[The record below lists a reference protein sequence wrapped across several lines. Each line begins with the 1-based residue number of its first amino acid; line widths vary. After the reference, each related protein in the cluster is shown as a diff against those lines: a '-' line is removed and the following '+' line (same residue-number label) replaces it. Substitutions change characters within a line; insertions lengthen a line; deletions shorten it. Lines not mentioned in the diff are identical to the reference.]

1 MEEDPAK
8 YAGEIDGRQSDEEVN
23 RKMNEKLTEFRQH
36 LHSIPEL
43 SGKESATAE
52 YLKAFLQSCNPDDLI
67 TNLGGTGIAA
77 VYNGSITG
85 TRILLRCDMDAVPVC
100 EQMNLPYTST
110 MDGVSHKCG
119 HDGHM
124 AIMAGVAKWLSENH
138 PPTGAVVL
146 LFQPAEETGE
156 GAIRVLKDPR
166 FQEIIPD
173 CVFALHNLPGFKM
186 GSIILRDGI
195 FASASRGMIIEL
207 SGSSSHAAE
216 PHLGRNP
223 ALAIARMIQTF
234 NDLPVSDDSMNNIAI
249 VTVTHVSIGEPAFG
263 TSPGKGRLM
272 VTLRSDNDE
281 AMETLSRWLEDNARG
296 IANSCTL
303 DSKISWTEEFPVTEN
318 SIEAADSVRSAA
330 EYLGLEITQPDD
342 PFPWSEDF
350 GHFTMKYPGAL
361 FGIGAGTH
369 SPSLHSPEYDF
380 PDELITTGVNVFR
393 RIIEDLLNS
402 TTT

>member
-8 YAGEIDGRQSDEEVN
+8 YAGEIDGGQSDEKVN

-43 SGKESATAE
+43 SGKESITAE
-52 YLKAFLQSCNPDDLI
+52 YLKAFLLSCNPDNLI
-67 TNLGGTGIAA
+67 TDIGGTGLAA
-77 VYNGSITG
+77 VYNAPITG
-85 TRILLRCDMDAVPVC
+85 TRILLRCDMDAVPVR
-100 EQMNLPYTST
+100 ELTNLPYTST

-124 AIMAGVAKWLSENH
+124 AIMAGVAEWLSENR
-138 PPTGAVVL
+138 PPAGSVVL

-173 CVFALHNLPGFKM
+173 SVFALHNLPGFKM

-223 ALAIARMIQTF
+223 SLAAARIIQTF
-234 NDLPVSDDSMNNIAI
+234 NDLPVSDDSMNIAI
-249 VTVTHVSIGEPAFG
+249 VTVTHVSIGEPTFG
-263 TSPGKGRLM
+263 TSPGKGCLM
-272 VTLRSDNDE
+272 ATLRASNME
-281 AMETLSRWLEDNARG
+281 VMETLSRWLEDNARG
-296 IANSCTL
+296 IVNSCSL
-303 DSKISWTEEFPVTEN
+303 DSKISWTEEFPVTKN
-318 SIEAADSVRSAA
+318 SIKAVDSVRSAA
-330 EYLGLEITQPDD
+330 EYLGLEITQPDN

-350 GHFTMKYPGAL
+350 GHFTMRYPGAL

-393 RIIEDLLNS
+393 RIIDHYS
-402 TTT
+402 MK